1 MGMKGKWM
9 AALTGVC
16 AASLALGLVACGQAN
31 GAAQYEE
38 EQQTVVTDGTVLVV
52 PSGFPTDSF
61 GEDGDV
67 CFAMES
73 GDFYRKDKGAWYSA
87 GIDRYDI
94 ADQVLSVTF
103 ADGGE
108 GRYRMISSESEKSEC
123 KHEGLEE
130 AEVYKIYDPYCVVPG
145 IGVKYCS
152 HCGMGFPVMIAVDPE
167 QHSIDESN
175 FSRCRFCSKLED
187 GSDGF
192 VVDSSNVGRIS
203 EAVEQLQDGDT
214 LYLGNP
220 NVESSPETSPEVLT
234 FTDTTPLD
242 IGANKDI
249 TVEVRDNVDVSF
261 TSGDSSS
268 ALIVGA
274 GSTLNFTGGEKGEG
288 ESGDNIPT
296 VYLDS
301 KTTKSAVSVSGKG
314 AVVNVEGVEINC
326 HNTTKFID
334 GETGNP
340 SISVSAGGVLNL
352 GKGTVVNAKDDSHD
366 ATKPEGVVPYC
377 DAYGIKAK
385 GGNSAVTID
394 GATINSE
401 GRGSAVLAT
410 DGATIE
416 FKSGEVNVTATDST
430 VGLCLG
436 DEANL
441 EMTGGVINVTGDLT
455 GGIQSTPSRKNC
467 AAAIGESIAYGFG
480 ENTIVV
486 TGGVINL
493 APTKG
498 RAYAFSTIGAGRTTV
513 NLSGNLEIHVNA
525 AEGAQAAAFAI
536 SQGSPC
542 GIYDD
547 VVIDGFTAKTNEKA
561 NPEDRNFFQ
570 WIDDFYFGIGTVID
584 RRTNK

>member
-1 MGMKGKWM
+1 MKGKWM

-38 EQQTVVTDGTVLVV
+38 EQQTVVTDGTVLAV

-220 NVESSPETSPEVLT
+220 NVESSPETSPEVLA

-268 ALIVGA
+268 ALTVGA
-274 GSTLNFTGGEKGEG
+274 GSTLNFTGGENGEG

-301 KTTKSAVSVSGKG
+301 KTTKPAVSVSGKD

-326 HNTTKFID
+326 HNTTKVN
-334 GETGNP
+334 GSKGNP
-340 SISVSAGGVLNL
+340 SISVSKGGTLNL
-352 GKGTVVNAKDDSHD
+352 GEGTFVNEKDADSTIHF
-366 ATKPEGVVPYC
+366 Y
-377 DAYGIKAK
+377 DAYGIKAT
-385 GGNSAVTID
+385 GNKSVVKID

-416 FKSGEVNVTATDST
+416 FVSGEVNVTANDGT
-430 VGLCLG
+430 VGLCVG
-436 DEANL
+436 NNATL
-441 EMTGGVINVTGDLT
+441 EMSGGVINVTGDLT
-455 GGIQSTPSRKNC
+455 GGTESSRSQNC
-467 AAAIGESIAYGFG
+467 AAAIGENNWFEGGS
-480 ENTIVV
+480 TINV
-486 TGGVINL
+486 TGGIINL
-493 APTKG
+493 TPTAG
-498 RAYAFSTIGAGRTTV
+498 RAYAITTQKGSWTTAY
-513 NLSGNLEIHVNA
+513 LSGSLVIHVNA

-536 SQGSPC
+536 AQAAPC
-542 GIYDD
+542 EILDY
-547 VVIDGFTAKTNEKA
+547 VVVDGWTAETNVDA
-561 NPEDRNFFQ
+561 NPDDRNFFQ
-570 WIDDFYFGIGTVID
+570 WRDEQYTGLYGALTDS
-584 RRTNK
+584 RTKA